1 MVQGLLAAA
10 VFVAAQRRRPRKIS
24 RRLYQENRRRLQAA
38 LRRQGAAALP
48 APVHP
53 GGKMTAPS
61 PHRGE
66 GRGEGART
74 SQSEPPHPN
83 PLPAGEREFAL
94 LRRLLFTAAVFLL
107 CAYLT
112 MPAHADAAFQTWLQ
126 SLWPHAQALGVS
138 R

>member
-61 PHRGE
+61 PQRGE
-66 GRGEGART
+66 GWGEGART
-74 SQSEPPHPN
+74 SHPN
-83 PLPAGEREFAL
+83 PLPAGEREFA
-94 LRRLLFTAAVFLL
+94 RACRSAFTAAI
-107 CAYLT
+107 
-112 MPAHADAAFQTWLQ
+112 
-126 SLWPHAQALGVS
+126 
-138 R
+138 